1 MKNTGL
7 ASFHE
12 DVQLAQTPVI
22 VDFWSPECP
31 PCRRLLPILEGLSNE
46 GLPVYKATIEDEPEL
61 AQHFGVSAL
70 PTLLLFKDGEVVDR
84 LVGLSSRERILEFYK
99 RAA

>member
-1 MKNTGL
+1 MRNTGL
-7 ASFHE
+7 ATFHE
-12 DVQLAQTPVI
+12 DVQLAEKPVI

-46 GLPVYKATIEDEPEL
+46 GIPVFKATIEDEPEL
-61 AQHFGVSAL
+61 AQHYGVSAL
-70 PTLLLFKDGEVVDR
+70 PTLVLFKNGEAVDR
-84 LVGLSSRERILEFYK
+84 LVGLTSKERILNFYN

>member
-1 MKNTGL
+1 MRNTGL
-7 ASFHE
+7 ATFHE
-12 DVQLAQTPVI
+12 DVQLADKPVI

-46 GLPVYKATIEDEPEL
+46 GIPVFKATIEDEPEL
-61 AQHFGVSAL
+61 AQHYGISAL
-70 PTLLLFKDGEVVDR
+70 PTLVLFKNGEVVDR
-84 LVGLSSRERILEFYK
+84 LVGLTSKERIQDFYN

>member
-1 MKNTGL
+1 MRNTGL
-7 ASFHE
+7 ATFHE
-12 DVQLAQTPVI
+12 DVQLADKPVI

-46 GLPVYKATIEDEPEL
+46 GIPVFKATIEDEPEL
-61 AQHFGVSAL
+61 AQHYGISAL
-70 PTLLLFKDGEVVDR
+70 PTLVLFKGGEVVDR
-84 LVGLSSRERILEFYK
+84 LVGLTSKERILNFYN

>member
-1 MKNTGL
+1 MRSTGL
-7 ASFHE
+7 ATFHE
-12 DVQLAQTPVI
+12 DVQLAEKPVI

-46 GLPVYKATIEDEPEL
+46 GIPVFKATIEDEPEL
-61 AQHFGVSAL
+61 AQHYGISAL
-70 PTLLLFKDGEVVDR
+70 PTLVLFKGGEVVDR
-84 LVGLSSRERILEFYK
+84 LVGLTSKERILNFYN

>member
-12 DVQLAQTPVI
+12 DVQLADKPVI
-22 VDFWSPECP
+22 VDFWSPDCP
-31 PCRRLLPILEGLSNE
+31 PCRRLLPILEGLANE

-70 PTLLLFKDGEVVDR
+70 PTLLLFKGGEVVDR
-84 LVGLSSRERILEFYK
+84 LVGLSSRDRILEFYN

>member
-1 MKNTGL
+1 MRVTGL
-7 ASFHE
+7 ATFHE
-12 DVQLAQTPVI
+12 DVQLAEKPVI

-46 GLPVYKATIEDEPEL
+46 GIPVFKATIEDEPEL

-70 PTLLLFKDGEVVDR
+70 PTLVLFKNGEVVDR
-84 LVGLSSRERILEFYK
+84 LVGLTSKERILDFYK